1 MLCIPVSF
9 ISLSHVS
16 PLPLQLPYQKKI
28 KRNKIKH
35 RRHLIVEAVLYHSV
49 SQYTLLPKRLSLE
62 MLMAVSHWSGLRP
75 LACATPSI
83 PHQDSPQSCCPM
95 SWRFYSFGS
104 SGLVLSH
111 ILAFHR
117 WGRFWV
123 GPTQRPESG
132 PGLSSILS
140 ETMSG
145 LKLSV
150 VLLPQPS

>member
-62 MLMAVSHWSGLRP
+62 MLMAVSPSLRSRP
-75 LACATPSI
+75 QAFAT
-83 PHQDSPQSCCPM
+83 C
-95 SWRFYSFGS
+95 S
-104 SGLVLSH
+104 SVLSSVS
-111 ILAFHR
+111 LS
-117 WGRFWV
+117 GR
-123 GPTQRPESG
+123 
-132 PGLSSILS
+132 LSDIR
-140 ETMSG
+140 
-145 LKLSV
+145 
-150 VLLPQPS
+150 LLVYVMQLL